1 MRLLYVPLRA
11 EALERLCRLAERE
24 RRQPREQAA
33 YLLELA
39 LEGQL
44 EHTRPRR
51 AERARQA
58 DRTSIEAKA

>member
-1 MRLLYVPLRA
+1 MRLLYVPLKG

-24 RRQPREQAA
+24 HRQPREQAA

-44 EHTRPRR
+44 EHTRPGR
-51 AERARQA
+51 AERAGQA
-58 DRTSIEAKA
+58 DRSAIEAKA